1 MRLVMPT
8 FLHFEFSHL
17 AMVLILEI
25 SIGTLLET
33 IMGKIRF
40 AAFFV
45 FTALG
50 SQIFAAAVSPYY
62 SVGGD
67 GFVFACIGGCFAV
80 VAVYWPKIVAEECQK
95 ICLLFMMVLVLV
107 VALLLL
113 TSESAMSGRYL
124 TSYQISHPDFWAIF
138 SGFLYGLFSAFW
150 ILPQKLKD
158 GNKWRTREVVFVSI
172 GLIAS
177 ILMTILCL
185 INLFNDTPEK
195 FWYMTEAPEAKN

>member
-1 MRLVMPT
+1 MPT
-8 FLHFEFSHL
+8 FMHFEFSHL
-17 AMVLILEI
+17 AIILILEV

-40 AAFFV
+40 LIFFIV
-45 FTALG
+45 TALG

-67 GFVFACIGGCFAV
+67 GVVFACIGGCFSV

-107 VALLLL
+107 VAIVLL

-124 TSYQISHPDFWAIF
+124 TGYQISHPDFWSMF
-138 SGFLYGLFSAFW
+138 SGFLYGLFTAFW
-150 ILPQKLKD
+150 VLPQQLKD
-158 GNKWRTREVVFVSI
+158 GNKWRTREVIFVSV
-172 GLIAS
+172 GLIVT
-177 ILMTILCL
+177 LVMTVICL
-185 INLFNDTPEK
+185 AGLFKSAPEK
-195 FWYMTEAPEAKN
+195 YWRLDEEPTPKE